1 MGAIASGIQE
11 TFNDVINNYGMRVII
26 NARSGTFTA
35 GDYDEAS
42 YSTTGS
48 SIGSAFF
55 LPVSER
61 QFGQDQQF
69 INMGLIRMD
78 DVKMFLPS
86 GIAIDENDMIAVAV
100 GPNTGSYSIIR
111 IFDYVVEDGLIYKK
125 CYLRRFTV

>member
-1 MGAIASGIQE
+1 MGVLASGIQE
-11 TFNDVINNYGMRVII
+11 TFNDVINTYGMRVII

-48 SIGSAFF
+48 SLGSAFI

-61 QFGQDQQF
+61 QFGQDSQF
-69 INMGLIRMD
+69 INMGLIRLD

-86 GIAIDENDMIAVAV
+86 GIALDENDMIAVTG
-100 GPNTGSYSIIR
+100 GPNTGSYSILK
-111 IFDYVVEDGLIYKK
+111 IFDYVIEEGLIYKK
-125 CYLRRFTV
+125 VYCRRFTI